1 MKKIIILSLLLVTHL
16 AFADQLPDSW
26 INESETAEEANLPNL
41 ENTLD
46 AHSDM
51 TSNLVEKDAGKKGWE
66 MFGYVTTFGV
76 SASGKIGLLA
86 SSGSAAVEIYWRKKP
101 PVTPVVTTLKT
112 FTETPSAEIPADIT
126 EGDVA
131 INEEANIDEN
141 VDEVVSFI
149 KTKKEIKITE
159 KLRTQIKKELLK
171 LKNTTNAIEAMERSP
186 NFNFNWYV
194 KMIRLDLAIGAQGIV
209 PTNITVGGELSIK
222 IFWTRTEHK
231 KQFFGSQAK
240 LVDVSNPFAKTI
252 SNFMANL
259 DNLDIASH
267 TRVAAKQGFQLKMIR
282 LGLGMNASGNIVVG
296 TGTGTAVLNVM
307 FAKKQT
313 SKVAHFSNVV
323 PTNMLVEN
331 ADGSFIDLTSKK
343 FVKGMNKSF
352 KISEKIILKAT
363 KKLNRKY
370 EPFMIWNMYSFT
382 RGSSI
387 GLVKVNG
394 IGQLHLFFMK

>member
-1 MKKIIILSLLLVTHL
+1 MKKIILLSLLLVTQL

-26 INESETAEEANLPNL
+26 INDSETAEEANLPNL
-41 ENTLD
+41 ESTFD
-46 AHSDM
+46 VHSNM

-76 SASGKIGLLA
+76 SATGKIGLLA

-101 PVTPVVTTLKT
+101 PVAAVVTTKKT
-112 FTETPSAEIPADIT
+112 FTEALPTEIPAHIT
-126 EGDVA
+126 EGDVT
-131 INEEANIDEN
+131 INEDVNIDEN
-141 VDEVVSFI
+141 VDEIISFI
-149 KTKKEIKITE
+149 KTKKEIKITN
-159 KLRTQIKKELLK
+159 KLRTQLKNEVLK
-171 LKNTTNAIEAMERSP
+171 LKDTSNAIEAMERSP
-186 NFNFNWYV
+186 DFNWYV
-194 KMIRLDLAIGAQGIV
+194 KMIRLDLAVGAQGIV
-209 PTNITVGGELSIK
+209 PTNITVGGELAIK
-222 IFWTRTEHK
+222 IFWTRAEHK
-231 KQFFGSQAK
+231 KQNFAAQAK
-240 LVDVSNPFAKTI
+240 VVNVTNPFAKTI

-267 TRVAAKQGFQLKMIR
+267 TQVANRQGFQLKMIR
-282 LGLGMNASGNIVVG
+282 IGLGMNATGDIVVG
-296 TGTGTAVLNVM
+296 KGTGYAVLNVM
-307 FAKKQT
+307 FAKNPAP
-313 SKVAHFSNVV
+313 KVAHFNKIA
-323 PTNMLVEN
+323 PTNMLVEG
-331 ADGSFIDLTSKK
+331 ADGALINLSSHK

-394 IGQLHLFFMK
+394 IGQVHLFFMK